1 MNREEHVKLMME
13 MYGKSKEEINQMFDS
28 GMFNNLCYGA
38 MILSL
43 KRLGMDEKAIKEAI
57 EECRQV
63 FNQYRASE
71 LLEAYK
77 SL

>member
-28 GMFNNLCYGA
+28 GMFNNICYGA
-38 MILSL
+38 MAIALDNT
-43 KRLGMDEKAIKEAI
+43 GMNKKAIKEAI

-63 FNQYRASE
+63 FNQYKASE